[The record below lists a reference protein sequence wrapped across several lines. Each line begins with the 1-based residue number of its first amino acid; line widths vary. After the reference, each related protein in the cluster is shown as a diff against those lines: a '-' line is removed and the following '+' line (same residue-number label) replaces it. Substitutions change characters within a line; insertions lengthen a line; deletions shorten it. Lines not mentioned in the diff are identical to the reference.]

1 MLNPEIEEGN
11 IEYKRLISCNKSRH
25 ITLASQMKW
34 RLNEGNG
41 ICFYFIGVEDDGSI
55 SNRKKKELY
64 NSLKNLKLVTK
75 LINAKIIDVK
85 KNTFKNK
92 DYLKVTI
99 SYIFNTKIPEVRILL
114 LGPTKSGKTT
124 FISKLKNIEDEKIG
138 RQSIYIHK
146 HEILNDKTSSL
157 TICTFGLDKNNNIL
171 DSYEF
176 SGKKNLN
183 KCKKIITIIDTP
195 GDKEYYKT
203 LLYSI
208 SCTNPHKVIIF
219 DKNYEYIEILKK
231 LKIDYHILENN
242 KYTDF
247 VNEIKNTKALKSNLR
262 YSKIISFKKIPLLGY
277 LCFIINLTKKAIKP
291 QKNYYLYDG
300 MTTTKIFVNTIHY
313 NEIPVD
319 KLHSNQL
326 GTMHITSEI
335 DMTKFIKNK
344 NLILL
349 EKNDTKDFVMHKYIK
364 NKSIIYKNFLLKNK
378 DLKIPK
384 LSDNFTFCL

>member
-41 ICFYFIGVEDDGSI
+41 TCIYYIGVEDDGSI

-75 LINAKIIDVK
+75 IINCKIIDVK
-85 KNTFKNK
+85 KQTYHNK
-92 DYLKVTI
+92 DYLKVII
-99 SYIFNTKIPEVRILL
+99 SYIFDTKIPEVRILL
-114 LGPTKSGKTT
+114 LGSTKSGKTT
-124 FISKLKNIEDEKIG
+124 FIAKLKKIKDQKVG

-176 SGKKNLN
+176 SGKQNLN

-208 SCTNPHKVIIF
+208 SSTNPHKVIIF
-219 DKNYEYIEILKK
+219 EENYEYINILKN

-242 KYTDF
+242 KYEDF
-247 VNEIKNTKALKSNLR
+247 LKQIKNTKALKSDLR
-262 YSKIISFKKIPLLGY
+262 YSKIISFTKIPLLGY
-277 LCFIINLTKKAIKP
+277 LCFIINLTKSVIRP

-300 MTTTKIFVNTIHY
+300 IITTKIFINSIHY

-319 KLHSNQL
+319 KLHPNQL
-326 GTMHITSEI
+326 GTMHITSNLDI
-335 DMTKFIKNK
+335 DKFIKNK

-364 NKSIIYKNFLLKNK
+364 NKSIVYKNFLLKNK

-384 LSDNFTFCL
+384 LSDSFTFCL

>member
-11 IEYKRLISCNKSRH
+11 IEYKRLISCNKNRH

-41 ICFYFIGVEDDGSI
+41 ICYYFIGVEDNGSI

-114 LGPTKSGKTT
+114 LGSTKSGKTT
-124 FISKLKNIEDEKIG
+124 FISKLKKIKDEKVG

-208 SCTNPHKVIIF
+208 SSTNPHKVIIF
-219 DKNYEYIEILKK
+219 DKNYEYINILKE

-242 KYTDF
+242 KYEDF
-247 VNEIKNTKALKSNLR
+247 VKQIKNTKALKSNLR
-262 YSKIISFKKIPLLGY
+262 YSKIISLKKIPLLGY
-277 LCFIINLTKKAIKP
+277 LCFIINLTKSVIRP

-300 MTTTKIFVNTIHY
+300 ITTTKIFINTIHY

-319 KLHSNQL
+319 KLHPNQL

-349 EKNDTKDFVMHKYIK
+349 EKNDTKNFVMQKYIK
-364 NKSIIYKNFLLKNK
+364 NKSIVYKNFLLKNK

-384 LSDNFTFCL
+384 LSYSFTFCL